1 MRFWAQ
7 LVGRRRRLVRE
18 LGREALRNFGRRR
31 RRVLDLEGCASA
43 PPLCWRA
50 SPAAWKCRRK
60 GLRTSR
66 RGCAPSRCC
75 TPSTLG
81 AGGRRRDGVLR
92 PHVRLA
98 RLVGVGAAGPAS
110 LTVRRV
116 GASGSKAGC
125 KHPSFAFRAS
135 CACAPPCASWS
146 GCANAR
152 RRSRRSRPP
161 RAASRRAIQYVKLDA
176 LYLAFRHYRLR
187 ARVAKRARD
196 RRRQARRRRRC
207 RPDGAA
213 TTSRKPS
220 PLRGVRYGSAPWS
233 VQIVPV
239 NQPGVS
245 ALEEPSGWATG
256 WEWLDTLD
264 AGEREWLLRALWF
277 NCDEVR
283 IARMRGSPHAAA
295 TAPTR
300 TAACSRRTHLPPQAR
315 VPDGTDPPRRG
326 GARGERHADRR
337 VRRDRAHA
345 AAAARY
351 GGA

>member
-1 MRFWAQ
+1 MLAVVAAMEFFGRMFGSPDSSESERPDLPKRPSELRRESSKGRLQASIICIQ
-7 LVGRRRRLVRE
+7 SLVRVRAAVRE
-18 LGREALRNFGRRR
+18 LEWLRKCATAITALQ
-31 RRVLDLEGCASA
+31 
-43 PPLCWRA
+43 
-50 SPAAWKCRRK
+50 AAA
-60 GLRTSR
+60 
-66 RGCAPSRCC
+66 RG
-75 TPSTLG
+75 
-81 AGGRRRDGVLR
+81 
-92 PHVRLA
+92 
-98 RLVGVGAAGPAS
+98 
-110 LTVRRV
+110 
-116 GASGSKAGC
+116 
-125 KHPSFAFRAS
+125 
-135 CACAPPCASWS
+135 
-146 GCANAR
+146 
-152 RRSRRSRPP
+152 
-161 RAASRRAIQYVKLDA
+161 RAARHEYVKLDA

-196 RRRQARRRRRC
+196 RRRQAA
-207 RPDGAA
+207 AA
-213 TTSRKPS
+213 TALQARWRGHHVRKPS

-283 IARMRGSPHAAA
+283 IARMPRITTRRGHYSHSHSRMLTPHTPPAAG
-295 TAPTR
+295 
-300 TAACSRRTHLPPQAR
+300 AR
-315 VPDGTDPPRRG
+315 ANGADPPRRG